1 MAENGTAGGSAPD
14 PARPPAGVDTTVA
27 HPARV
32 YDYWLG
38 GKDNFAADREAAE
51 QVIAARPT
59 ILRDIR
65 ANREFLHR
73 AVRYLA
79 AEAGIRQFLDVGTG
93 IPTSPNVHEIVQ
105 DIAPEARVVY
115 ADNDPIVLSHAR
127 ALLTST
133 PAGATAYVDAD
144 LRRTDEV
151 LRYARQTLDFTRPV
165 AVVLV
170 GIMHLIGDDEDP
182 YGITARLM
190 AATVGGSYLVIT
202 QPASDV
208 HADAA
213 AEGAR
218 RYNERVATKQTRRSR
233 AQVARFAEGL
243 EVVEPGVVQFH
254 RWRPE
259 PGVNVDDYEVSGWAV
274 VGRKP

>member
-1 MAENGTAGGSAPD
+1 MADNVTGDGPAPD
-14 PARPPAGVDTTVA
+14 PARPPAGIDTTVA

-93 IPTSPNVHEIVQ
+93 IPTSPNVHEIAQ
-105 DIAPEARVVY
+105 EIAPGARVVY

-133 PAGATAYVDAD
+133 PEGMTAYVDAD
-144 LRRTDEV
+144 LRRPDEI
-151 LRYARQTLDFTRPV
+151 LGHARQTLDFTRPV

-170 GIMHLIGDDEDP
+170 GIMHLISDEEDP
-182 YGITARLM
+182 YGLAARLM

-202 QPASDV
+202 QPASDI
-208 HADAA
+208 HADVA

-233 AQVARFAEGL
+233 AEVARFVEGL
-243 EVVEPGVVQFH
+243 DVVEPGIVQFH
-254 RWRPE
+254 RWRPA
-259 PGVNVDDYEVSGWAV
+259 PGVNVDDYEVSGWGV
-274 VGRKP
+274 VARKP